1 MNIYTKCAA
10 GLFAALVISGCA
22 SSKYGD
28 SGGSLCDSEMVQM
41 GPDTYMAT
49 GKYGNGCGAKY
60 KIRHAGIYCSRQGKE
75 IMVQNVDNSPGGDV
89 VFQCLRAGDQD
100 LQRPVYERSPD
111 VIIESK

>member
-1 MNIYTKCAA
+1 
-10 GLFAALVISGCA
+10 
-22 SSKYGD
+22 
-28 SGGSLCDSEMVQM
+28 MVQM

-60 KIRHAGIYCSRQGKE
+60 KISHAGTFCSRQGKE
-75 IMVQNVDNSPGGDV
+75 VMVQNVDNSPGGDV

-100 LQRPVYERSPD
+100 LRRPVYERSPD